1 MQVNLVVDLV
11 LASLLPVGAVSWL
24 YFADRVAQLPLGI
37 FGIAL
42 GTALLPRLSSQFSA
56 DDQDGARASLAQA
69 MLFAAFLVIPAT
81 AALLAIAPEIMTGLF
96 AYGAFT
102 GDAASASAAALAA
115 YAAGMPAHI
124 MVKILQP
131 AFYATG
137 RPGFVLK
144 VSIAAVAV
152 NVALSILLMPLYGH
166 VGLAA
171 ATSASGFVA
180 ASALLVRLARDG
192 QLELPTAASLLRVG
206 LATLVMLTA
215 LYLVLSLLPPLPAAI
230 SLAILVAAGGGAYL
244 VAAVAFRAV
253 PRQLIQF

>member
-1 MQVNLVVDLV
+1 MWRTFGVASAGGVVMQVNLVIDLV

-42 GTALLPRLSSQFSA
+42 GTALLPRLSAQFSA
-56 DDQDGARASLAQA
+56 ADHDGARASLAQA
-69 MLFAAFLVIPAT
+69 ILFAAFLVIPAT
-81 AALLAIAPEIMTGLF
+81 AALIAIAPEIVTGLF

-102 GDAASASAAALAA
+102 RPMPPPSAAALAA

-131 AFYATG
+131 AFYASAA
-137 RPGFVLK
+137 RDSCSK

-152 NVALSILLMPLYGH
+152 NVALSLSLMPVLGH

-171 ATSASGFVA
+171 ANIGVWFRGRCGA
-180 ASALLVRLARDG
+180 ACQAGARW
-192 QLELPTAASLLRVG
+192 
-206 LATLVMLTA
+206 
-215 LYLVLSLLPPLPAAI
+215 PA
-230 SLAILVAAGGGAYL
+230 
-244 VAAVAFRAV
+244 
-253 PRQLIQF
+253 